1 MHPIMR
7 HRNEE
12 EMAEEKKRP
21 LRKEFKSGKVL
32 KKLMADHFYEL
43 DEAAKSGSK
52 KIAWCTSVGPAELLR
67 GMGFLVYYPE
77 NHGAMLGAT
86 RMATELI
93 PYANAIGYS
102 PDICSYLTSD
112 IGSFLQKRTP
122 LTKAYNIESVPKPDV
137 LVFNTNQCRDVQDWF
152 SWYSR
157 ELNVPVIGIHT
168 HRDIGPIRE
177 YQIKDI
183 AKQIEDLIPAL
194 EKVSGEKF
202 DMDRFKEAVAL
213 SRRTSELWRACLE
226 AAAAVPSPW
235 TFFDATIHMG
245 PAVVARGTQEG
256 VDYYELLLAELKER
270 IDSGVGAVDGEKF
283 RLYWEGMP
291 IWGKLRALS
300 EQFASLKACVVAS
313 TYCNSWIFDQ
323 FDPEEPFESMA
334 VAYTEL
340 FIVRDEPFKE
350 QYIRDCHDLFRFDGI
365 IFHDAKTCP
374 NNSNNRYGMPERLSR
389 NLGIPVLT
397 INGDL
402 NDLRC
407 YSEEQAKTNIEAFI
421 EQLEES

>member
-1 MHPIMR
+1 MLAKKEAERKPI
-7 HRNEE
+7 
-12 EMAEEKKRP
+12 AATKP
-21 LRKEFKSGKVL
+21 L
-32 KKLMADHFYEL
+32 KKIMANHFYEL
-43 DEAAKSGSK
+43 DEAARTGSK

-67 GMGFLVYYPE
+67 GMGFLVYFPE

-112 IGSFLQKRTP
+112 IGSYLAKKTP
-122 LTKAYNIESVPKPDV
+122 LTKAYNIKSVPRPDV

-152 SWYSR
+152 SWYGR
-157 ELNVPVIGIHT
+157 EFGVPVIGVHT
-168 HRDIGPIRE
+168 HRDIGQIKD

-183 AKQIEDLIPAL
+183 AKQIEDLIPTL
-194 EKVSGEKF
+194 EEVSGKKF
-202 DMDRFKEAVAL
+202 DMDQFKEAVEL
-213 SRRTSELWRACLE
+213 SRQCSVLWRNCLE
-226 AAAAVPSPW
+226 TAAAVPSPW
-235 TFFDATIHMG
+235 TFFDHTIHMG
-245 PAVVARGTQEG
+245 PAVVARGTKEA
-256 VDYYELLLAELKER
+256 VDYYELLLEELNQR
-270 IDSGVGAVDGEKF
+270 IQSATAAVEGEED

-300 EQFASLKACVVAS
+300 ELFASLRTCIVAS

-323 FDPEEPFESMA
+323 LDPDEPFESMA
-334 VAYTEL
+334 RAYTEL
-340 FIVRDEPFKE
+340 FIVRDEAYKEEYIENCYKFFKF
-350 QYIRDCHDLFRFDGI
+350 HGI

-374 NNSNNRYGMPERLSR
+374 NNSNNRYGMPERLSKR
-389 NLGIPVLT
+389 LGIPTLT

-407 YSEEQAKTNIEAFI
+407 YSEEQAKTNIEAFV
-421 EQLEES
+421 EQLEEE